1 MIANNTADGLP
12 RTKMRDIDKCKI
24 CIESNLK
31 HADIPIVRTREITR
45 PLEVIGCDLQEIETR
60 SHSGFKYL
68 AIYADH
74 YSGVVM
80 TKPLKSKAEQP
91 RVAIEVINRLE
102 RMAGTT
108 IGSVTQPQRTLFG
121 IDTIRADQGGE
132 YTAKQFVDELNRRGI
147 RLEYSD
153 TDQPFQNGLAETM
166 GGKIVKMMRA
176 ARIASGV
183 PKEFWA
189 ESAAHHT
196 WIHNRVSLHRQR
208 GLTTPIQV
216 LTGKRANLSRAMPFG
231 CEAWVSIRRKIKLK
245 LDARAERAVHMGVS
259 QSKKA

>member
-1 MIANNTADGLP
+1 MFEKRRAEVPGPARGPGFLSGGRFAAPDLSQTHARLGHISPTLINLMIANNTADGLP
-12 RTKMRDIDKCKI
+12 RTKMPDIGKCKI

-31 HADIPIVRTREITR
+31 HADIPNVRTREITR
-45 PLEVIGCDLQEIETR
+45 PLEVIGCDLQEIETK

-166 GGKIVKMMRA
+166 GGKIVKMMLRRTYCVWSSE
-176 ARIASGV
+176 RILG
-183 PKEFWA
+183 
-189 ESAAHHT
+189 
-196 WIHNRVSLHRQR
+196 
-208 GLTTPIQV
+208 
-216 LTGKRANLSRAMPFG
+216 
-231 CEAWVSIRRKIKLK
+231 
-245 LDARAERAVHMGVS
+245 
-259 QSKKA
+259 